1 MDSVLVSSILFVLLD
16 KELTLQCSFFFFG
29 GLSIPLSQAIL
40 AHMFS
45 YNITWSATKK
55 EVERS
60 NFFKEVPKICKRCV
74 SFFLFFLH
82 FFFQFDLRFLLA
94 SGLDWS
100 AVASASNLIDA
111 RFIGHVL
118 ISALRWRPLFV

>member
-1 MDSVLVSSILFVLLD
+1 MYFCGIGSGRRVSSAVRSSALDGFRSCEFYSVYTVLD
-16 KELTLQCSFFFFG
+16 RELTFRCSFFFFG

-74 SFFLFFLH
+74 SLF
-82 FFFQFDLRFLLA
+82 FFFQFDLRILL
-94 SGLDWS
+94 GLECGR
-100 AVASASNLIDA
+100 VRIT
-111 RFIGHVL
+111 
-118 ISALRWRPLFV
+118 